1 MRYTHRMKKLYK
13 TQLNKLLS
21 LRPIKILNINP
32 QQMLQYP
39 GQFFSH
45 YKRWICVLSVFFLPL
60 LGAYAQNPIKDP
72 NSPDLPILPTQI
84 PPGQFYDILKDKNP
98 DVKKTG
104 EDINQKLKDKIEKDS
119 LVKEVTPQSINPTE
133 DTYGMNLFRSG
144 AVASLTE
151 LSTPPLDYPIGVYD
165 RIIVSLWNGAE
176 ATLDYTVARDGSIF
190 PASIGKIYLQGLTFE
205 QVRSLLT
212 QRFKSFVPPSTNISV
227 SIGQPRTININ
238 VAGEV
243 NKQGPVTVSAFTNAF
258 NVIALAG
265 GPTSLANLREIQI
278 KRNGRVID
286 VLDVYKYLTTG
297 DFGKHIY
304 LENNDFVILTA
315 VAKRVKA
322 EGRFRRPMYYQLKKE
337 EGMKA
342 LLKFSGGLQR
352 DAFSSGVKV
361 YRTELEK
368 QTIEDVNA
376 TAIINPTNDPRFT
389 NTDFELEDGDIVKV
403 IAVNPGLTNK
413 IDMLG
418 EISYPGQYEARKG
431 DKLFDLINRAGGI
444 TRNTYLPRAYIFRGG
459 GDSTNIKAS
468 KVEVDLSGI
477 ATNDTASIY
486 NVELFANDQVLL
498 FNSNQFADKQ
508 YVEIYGEVRKEGKVN
523 KYGGM
528 TLQDL
533 LYLSGGL
540 KQSAEYGRIEISS
553 VVDIDSAKGMQ
564 QPTRTIVKTIKL
576 SPTLELDSAAARIV
590 LKPFDQ
596 VYVRKNPTFELQQL
610 VFINGLVQY
619 SGPYPRLKKNET
631 LSSYIQRA
639 GGVKER
645 ADLSGAI
652 LYRKKTQFFRDNI
665 TKKAGSLTDSLGN
678 IKVDSAKT
686 TLAEVADEPIS
697 IDLYKALKYKN
708 SKYDIVLQEGDVIFI
723 PEINP
728 FVKVQGTVQ
737 SPLKLTFDKEHS
749 NVGYYIDKAG
759 GYGIKPWRK
768 RIYVTYANGKSRRTT
783 NLFFLHFY
791 PKVKEG
797 ATITV
802 PSRPEGAEITDT
814 LVQVVVSTVPIA
826 LAAFL
831 VNLIK

>member
-1 MRYTHRMKKLYK
+1 ML
-13 TQLNKLLS
+13 LNKVQMFTGYKRTVFIFS
-21 LRPIKILNINP
+21 ILF
-32 QQMLQYP
+32 
-39 GQFFSH
+39 FFSAG
-45 YKRWICVLSVFFLPL
+45 RLF
-60 LGAYAQNPIKDP
+60 AQNPTDP
-72 NSPDLPILPTQI
+72 SKPDVPELPKTQMA
-84 PPGQFYDILKDKNP
+84 PAQLYDMLKDKNAEQ
-98 DVKKTG
+98 KKTG
-104 EDINQKLKDKIEKDS
+104 EDANKSLKDKIEKDS
-119 LVKEVTPQSINPTE
+119 LVKERTPQSINPTE

-144 AVASLTE
+144 VVASITE

-165 RIIVSLWNGAE
+165 QIIVSLWNGAE

-190 PASIGKIYLQGLTFE
+190 PTSIGKIYLQGLTFE
-205 QVRSLLT
+205 AVRSLLT
-212 QRFKSFVPPSTNISV
+212 RRFKAFVPPTTNISV
-227 SIGQPRTININ
+227 SIGQPRTISIN

-243 NKQGPVTVSAFTNAF
+243 NKQGPVVVSAFTNAF

-265 GPTSLANLREIQI
+265 GPTNLANLREIQI
-278 KRNGRVID
+278 KRGGRIID

-304 LENNDFVILTA
+304 LENNDFVILQT
-315 VAKRVKA
+315 VEKKVKA
-322 EGRFRRPMYYQLKKE
+322 EGRFKRPMYYQLKKD

-342 LLKFSGGLQR
+342 LLKFSGGLER

-361 YRTELEK
+361 YRTQLEK
-368 QTIEDVNA
+368 QIIEDVNA
-376 TAIINPTNDPRFT
+376 TAIVNPTNDTRLKSE
-389 NTDFELEDGDIVKV
+389 DYALVDGDIVRV
-403 IAVNPGLTNK
+403 IPVNPGLFNK
-413 IDMLG
+413 IELKG

-468 KVEVDLSGI
+468 RVEVNLSAI
-477 ATNDTASIY
+477 TTNDTTSIY

-498 FNSNQFADKQ
+498 FNTNEFADKQ
-508 YVEIYGEVRKEGKVN
+508 YVEIFGEVRKEGKVN

-564 QPTRTIVKTIKL
+564 QPTRTVLRTIKV
-576 SPTLELDSAAARIV
+576 SPNLDIDSTSGKIE

-610 VFINGLVQY
+610 ITINGMVKY
-619 SGPYPRLKKNET
+619 AGPYPRLSKSERI
-631 LSSYIQRA
+631 SSYIDRA
-639 GGVKER
+639 GGVKEE

-652 LYRKKTQFFRDNI
+652 LYRKKTQFFRENVTNKVASLSDSI
-665 TKKAGSLTDSLGN
+665 GSIKLDS
-678 IKVDSAKT
+678 VKT
-686 TLAEVADEPIS
+686 SIAEVANEPVS
-697 IDLYKALKYKN
+697 IDLYRALKYKN

-728 FVKVQGTVQ
+728 FVNVKGVVQ
-737 SPLKLTFDKEHS
+737 SPLKLTFDKEHT

-759 GYGIKPWRK
+759 GFGIRPWRK
-768 RIYVTYANGKSRRTT
+768 RIYVTYANGKSRRTK
-783 NLFFLHFY
+783 NIFFMHFY

-797 ATITV
+797 ATVNV
-802 PSRPEGAEITDT
+802 PLRPEGAEITDT
-814 LVQVVVSTVPIA
+814 VVQVVVSSIPVI
-826 LAAFL
+826 LAAYI
-831 VNLIK
+831 VNLLK